1 MTATE
6 RPVDL
11 VFAVPAEPPASRLP
25 HLDNATVAAAARDI
39 ADTQEHTAV
48 TQPNLDQLKTDIATL
63 TAANNTTIAELGRHG
78 VQIDV
83 TPVRIAALAEHLF
96 GDMDQ
101 PDRLAHEQ
109 HIQEQLVEQLGAVRS
124 QIARQQLLSGVNGAN
139 LPLANGL
146 KP

>member
-1 MTATE
+1 MPE

-11 VFAVPAEPPASRLP
+11 AFALPNPPQASRLP
-25 HLDNATVAAAARDI
+25 HLDDAAVAAVARDI

-48 TQPNLDQLKTDIATL
+48 TQPDHDLDQLKAHIATL
-63 TAANNTTIAELGRHG
+63 TAANNTTIAELARHG
-78 VQIDV
+78 VQVDV
-83 TPVRIAALAEHLF
+83 TPLRIAALAEHLF

-101 PDRLAHEQ
+101 PTRLAHEQ

-124 QIARQQLLSGVNGAN
+124 QIARQQLLAGVNGAN
-139 LPLANGL
+139 LPPANGL